1 MRKYSKSLI
10 MVATFFCGIGLMTS
24 CCNDTDDSQEQSQ
37 KQEEGVEQQQQTL
50 VSVLTTAAYT
60 PEEFI
65 EHLGSP
71 DLAQRIDG
79 LYPQAKPIAL
89 SYAKIKMQSHLPTLD
104 KIFAQEVGTE
114 TDGSRR
120 WRFESYTFSY
130 LSHTVDGREQVMSGR
145 VTFPNNT
152 ASDTPHKVKTLS
164 LHSHQ
169 ALVDPE
175 WAPSESLMFM
185 SLRSLWN
192 SAVIEP
198 DFQCWGINFGREIDS
213 GCSPV
218 TQAQQMADCV
228 MAALEIMRQ
237 HGVTLADDG
246 HSTLWGSS
254 QTAVVPIVFTK
265 WYETEAPEWF
275 RQAVRLQSV
284 FTGEGPMDNSAFYE
298 HICSHAEILQ
308 YNFPIIISYPSAFS
322 PEQLGGYEGRDFVNN
337 WFHETQITLDGKDY
351 SLYEACA
358 KYLITDALFYDITG
372 SKEEGLSLRLDKIL
386 PPDILT
392 PDCCLDK
399 NSPKVQALLKTFQ
412 THCDLSGWHPQ
423 TDIYFAMYSKDLM
436 LPYEQTKAAFQ
447 RLSEQSKNH
456 NLHWI
461 EIPDQGGS
469 IAAQVGDETNHYTT
483 AFLMSLLMSNVEEPK
498 DMVDIYVAPSYSS
511 SAAMLLSSSTSKQ

>member
-10 MVATFFCGIGLMTS
+10 MVVTFFCGIGLMTS

-50 VSVLTTAAYT
+50 VSVLTAAAYT

-65 EHLGSP
+65 AHLGTRT
-71 DLAQRIDG
+71 LAEGIES
-79 LYPQAKPIAL
+79 LYPQINTFAK

-169 ALVDPE
+169 ALLDPE

-185 SLRSLWN
+185 PMRSLWN

-198 DFQCWGINFGREIDS
+198 DFQNWGINYGLEPES
-213 GCSPV
+213 AGSPV

-228 MAALEIMRQ
+228 VAALEIMRQ

-284 FTGEGPMDNSAFYE
+284 FSGEGPLDTSTFYE
-298 HICSHAEILQ
+298 HICSHAENLA
-308 YNFPIIISYPSAFS
+308 YDFPVLLSYSETFTT
-322 PEQLGGYEGRDFVNN
+322 EQLGGYEGKDFANN
-337 WFHETQITLDGKDY
+337 WFHENHVTVNGTDY
-351 SLYEACA
+351 TLYEAYT
-358 KYLITDALFYDITG
+358 KNLMMDP
-372 SKEEGLSLRLDKIL
+372 KEEGSQLRLDQIL
-386 PPDILT
+386 PPDMMT
-392 PDCCLDK
+392 PDYHLDK
-399 NSPKVQALLKTFQ
+399 NSPKVQALFKTFQ
-412 THCDLSGWHPQ
+412 THNDLSGWHPQ
-423 TDIYFAMYSKDLM
+423 TDVYFAMCSKDFLI
-436 LPYEQTKAAFQ
+436 PYEQTKAAFQ